1 MEVVRKEIIAD
12 ELMGDVQEV
21 EVHSIRDTSCKGIKE
36 KIIIN
41 IYASFCFETASIKC

>member
-21 EVHSIRDTSCKGIKE
+21 EEVYVSRTPAVKE
-36 KIIIN
+36 L
-41 IYASFCFETASIKC
+41 